1 MATRPVRKVIIVW
14 SIALTAACGS
24 AGGSGDSPT
33 SPSASTSTTGTPT
46 GSGSSTKDE
55 TPPVLSV
62 TFIPIEQAVA
72 FFIFGVTLPSG
83 VQNPTYE
90 IETLDQTAAVFA
102 SSGGKVVAITTSS
115 NGIDRSITI
124 VPNDASVWS
133 IIYDHVSNPR
143 VTVGQ
148 TVAAGAQLGT
158 VGILNNGRGRTELQ
172 VNRFDPSPTL
182 SYCPQTFG
190 NTTFNAGFS
199 TTAQRLNGNTTV
211 CTATTVRP

>member
-1 MATRPVRKVIIVW
+1 M
-14 SIALTAACGS
+14 S
-24 AGGSGDSPT
+24 A
-33 SPSASTSTTGTPT
+33 
-46 GSGSSTKDE
+46 
-55 TPPVLSV
+55 
-62 TFIPIEQAVA
+62 TFIPVEQAVA
-72 FFIFGVTLPSG
+72 FFVFGATLPSG

-90 IETLDQTAAVFA
+90 IETADQTAAVFA

-133 IIYDHVSNPR
+133 IIYDHVSNVR
-143 VTVGQ
+143 VAVGQ

-172 VNRFDPSPTL
+172 VNRFDPAPTL

>member
-1 MATRPVRKVIIVW
+1 MKTTLRTFITIATIC
-14 SIALTAACGS
+14 ALAACGGS
-24 AGGSGDSPT
+24 GGSAPT
-33 SPSASTSTTGTPT
+33 SPSGGGTNTPAT
-46 GSGSSTKDE
+46 STKDE
-55 TPPVLSV
+55 TPPALSV
-62 TFIPIEQAVA
+62 TFVPVELAVA
-72 FFIFGVTLPSG
+72 FFVFGATLPSG

-90 IETLDQTAAVFA
+90 IETADQTAAVFA
-102 SSGGKVVAITTSS
+102 SSSGKIVAITTSS
-115 NGIDRSITI
+115 NGIDQSVTM

-133 IIYDHVSNPR
+133 IIYDHVSNVR

-172 VNRFDPSPTL
+172 VNRFDPAPTL

-190 NTTFNAGFS
+190 NTTFNAGFT

-211 CTATTVRP
+211 CTVATVRP